1 MSSEI
6 DEKIINES
14 LVFEANNF
22 KTTLF
27 LNQQGKFSTFELP
40 REIQYS
46 SVKAIAVADI
56 NNDQVKDIIVG
67 GNQFLAKPQFG
78 RDDASK
84 GWIILG
90 SYDMNKYHFRSP
102 ISMDI
107 PGQIRALK
115 IVEHDGKKIII
126 SAINNEKIQFHEIQH
141 Q

>member
-1 MSSEI
+1 M
-6 DEKIINES
+6 
-14 LVFEANNF
+14 FEADNF

-46 SVKAIAVADI
+46 SVKAMEIADV
-56 NNDQVKDIIVG
+56 NNDSVKDIIFG
-67 GNQFLAKPQFG
+67 GNQYLVKPQFG

-84 GWIILG
+84 GWVVFG
-90 SYDMNKYHFRSP
+90 SKRSKYHFKSAK
-102 ISMDI
+102 SMGI
-107 PGQIRALK
+107 TGQIRALK

-126 SAINNEKIQFHEIQH
+126 SAINNKKIQFNEIQH